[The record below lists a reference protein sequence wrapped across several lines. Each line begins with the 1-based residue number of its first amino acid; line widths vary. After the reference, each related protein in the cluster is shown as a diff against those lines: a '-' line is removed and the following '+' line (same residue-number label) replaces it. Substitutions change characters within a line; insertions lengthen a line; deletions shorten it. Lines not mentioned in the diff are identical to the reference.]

1 MNSTSSLYNS
11 IFFGIHR
18 FEVKVNI
25 GDNDYG
31 MDVLTSL
38 NSNRSVFGSGS
49 PRLGLAPAGELA
61 LSLYLDSASVPRMAE
76 IRPYFRAVNDSRQ
89 SEWISKGVY
98 FVDTREADTTT
109 GLLTLHAYDAMLKG
123 EQAYRAGEKAGTL
136 RLLEE
141 VRQGPGRRVPAGLLR
156 PA

>member
-1 MNSTSSLYNS
+1 MNSTSTLYKS
-11 IFFGIHR
+11 IFSGIHR

-25 GDNDYG
+25 SGTDYG
-31 MDVLTSL
+31 MNVLTSL

-49 PRLGLAPAGELA
+49 PRLGLAPAGELS
-61 LSLYLDSASVPRMAE
+61 LSLYLDSGSVPRTAE
-76 IRPYFRAVNDSRQ
+76 IRPYFRVVNDTQQ
-89 SEWISKGVY
+89 SEWITKGVY

-141 VRQGPGRRVPAGLLR
+141 VRKGPGRRVHAGCFR

>member
-1 MNSTSSLYNS
+1 
-11 IFFGIHR
+11 
-18 FEVKVNI
+18 
-25 GDNDYG
+25 
-31 MDVLTSL
+31 
-38 NSNRSVFGSGS
+38 
-49 PRLGLAPAGELA
+49 
-61 LSLYLDSASVPRMAE
+61 MAE
-76 IRPYFRAVNDSRQ
+76 IRSYFRVVNDTQQ

-141 VRQGPGRRVPAGLLR
+141 VRKGPGRRVHAGCFR